1 MFKKEK
7 GFTLIELIIVIF
19 ILLMIGVI
27 IFNVNS
33 NKSECINGYFY
44 YSKGD
49 VFIIDKDV
57 NGYPIQCISK
67 K

>member
-19 ILLMIGVI
+19 ISLIIGAI
-27 IFNVNS
+27 AFNVHS
-33 NKSECINGYFY
+33 NKSECIDGHFY
-44 YSKGD
+44 YSEGD
-49 VFIIDKDV
+49 VFIIEKDM
-57 NGYPIQCISK
+57 NGNPIQCISK

>member
-44 YSKGD
+44 YSEGD
-49 VFIIDKDV
+49 VFIIEKDV

>member
-19 ILLMIGVI
+19 ISLIIGAI
-27 IFNVNS
+27 AFNVHSNNS
-33 NKSECINGYFY
+33 KCINGYFY